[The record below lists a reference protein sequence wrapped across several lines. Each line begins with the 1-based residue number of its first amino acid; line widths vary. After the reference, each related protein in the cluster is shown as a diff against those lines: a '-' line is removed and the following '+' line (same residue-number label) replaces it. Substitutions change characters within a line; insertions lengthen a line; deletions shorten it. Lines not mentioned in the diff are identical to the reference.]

1 MVEALTLNEGVCTE
15 SQIYGQWQIN
25 NNNNGSEDVNKGTT
39 LFYKDKFI
47 RTLRLRF
54 G

>member
-1 MVEALTLNEGVCTE
+1 MRVYALNHGFTDNG
-15 SQIYGQWQIN
+15 N
-25 NNNNGSEDVNKGTT
+25 DNGSEDVNKGTT